1 MNIKDKASL
10 YLIKIKMWKVKEGKG
25 RPEKITPDVVK
36 KLKQIFMY
44 DGTVEEACLYAG
56 ISKVTYYAKI
66 KKDVNF
72 LNEMNQARLFPYIT
86 AKKTLIKSMES
97 DNEAIAQKGAV
108 EFLKRRDKRYA
119 DKVEGTMEVDANID
133 AEVNLKDKSMI
144 ELEDMRKKFLGFK

>member
-1 MNIKDKASL
+1 
-10 YLIKIKMWKVKEGKG
+10 MWKVKEGKG
-25 RPEKITPDVVK
+25 RPEKITPEVVK

>member
-1 MNIKDKASL
+1 
-10 YLIKIKMWKVKEGKG
+10 MWKVKEGKG

-144 ELEDMRKKFLGFK
+144 ELEDMRKKFLWFK

>member
-1 MNIKDKASL
+1 
-10 YLIKIKMWKVKEGKG
+10 MWKVKDTVG
-25 RPEKITPDVVK
+25 RPEKITPEVVK

-56 ISKVTYYAKI
+56 ISKVTYYAKL
-66 KKDVNF
+66 KKDEKF

-97 DNEAIAQKGAV
+97 DNEAVAQKGAI
-108 EFLKRRDKRYA
+108 EFLRRRDKRYA

>member
-1 MNIKDKASL
+1 MV
-10 YLIKIKMWKVKEGKG
+10 KVKKTVG

-44 DGTVEEACLYAG
+44 DGTVEEACLYAW

>member
-1 MNIKDKASL
+1 MAKKKDV
-10 YLIKIKMWKVKEGKG
+10 WG
-25 RPEKITPDVVK
+25 RPTKKTPEVVK

-56 ISKVTYYAKI
+56 ISKVIYYKWI
-66 KKDVNF
+66 KEDVNF
-72 LNEMNQARLFPYIT
+72 FNEMNSARLYPYIT

-97 DNEAIAQKGAV
+97 DNEAIAQKGAI

-119 DKVEGTMEVDANID
+119 DKLEGTMWVDMD
-133 AEVNLKDKSMI
+133 AEIKGEVELKGKTMI

>member
-1 MNIKDKASL
+1 
-10 YLIKIKMWKVKEGKG
+10 MWKVKEGKG